1 MTLLLG
7 RRLLPH
13 HVVRFVLGAA
23 LTVFFI
29 DAFLLGAPWH
39 AIVLLSLLGL
49 ASFWGLWVAVEHGA
63 LAPIHWGDVLCSG
76 LSTFLVLILLHSGMH
91 SVVLAAG
98 LIGSLAGWLELRF
111 PQGVFLGVAPA
122 CYCGVFVG
130 MTSESVLINPLF
142 IVLAGGLA
150 GGFWSLLRHS
160 WIGIGGK
167 MGPMAFFAVFVA
179 IGLAIVFGRAAPG
192 VRPNALPSLETPM
205 ILVASVL
212 SPFLT
217 HWLAYR
223 RQWGVVLGSALPSA
237 SVALILLFLIH
248 PFYDFS
254 GRVEAAWMGAS
265 FVGMTNLNTRE
276 LPAWT
281 LGVMGLCFGLLTLC
295 FEPSL
300 VGVGGDLGVTAAVSA
315 ASAKAESGARGEG
328 SIRCGC

>member
-76 LSTFLVLILLHSGMH
+76 LSTFLVIILLHSGMH

-167 MGPMAFFAVFVA
+167 MGTMALFAVVLA
-179 IGLAIVFGRAAPG
+179 IGLARAFGGVGPG
-192 VRPNALPSLETPM
+192 VELSALPLVWNLI
-205 ILVASVL
+205 ILSASIL
-212 SPFLT
+212 SPLLT
-217 HWLAYR
+217 QWLAYR
-223 RQWGVVLGSALPSA
+223 CQWGVVLGSALPSA
-237 SVALILLFLIH
+237 LVALILLILIQPSH
-248 PFYDFS
+248 GYS
-254 GRVEAAWMGAS
+254 ARLAAVWMGAS
-265 FVGMTNLNTRE
+265 FVGMTNLSIWK
-276 LPAWT
+276 LPAWS
-281 LGVMGLCFGLLTLC
+281 LAVMGLCFGFLTLS

-300 VGVGGDLGVTAAVSA
+300 LGIGGDLGATAAISVLSFL
-315 ASAKAESGARGEG
+315 GVRLFHRGLCRHG
-328 SIRCGC
+328 